1 MYSFQNHP
9 FSIIHPDI
17 LTTNFPIHSSGLTYS
32 QNSLLTNKVPTN
44 KNRDKK
50 INSKTNSPVNKV
62 QNVQY
67 PVYQNLTPLNVNV
80 NHDHDSDISEGH
92 DNRTKNN
99 KESSPTKMT
108 NNQYNTS
115 PKSSSYVPMAA
126 LLSASAQIKNIKDN
140 NNPPQRSSNNND
152 DNQNSQNNIKNNILN
167 KFPQPSSSAAN
178 QNLLNNFSKFDAAA
192 SISTSGVILPNHFE
206 NLTIG
211 ENKINEQPNSGK
223 YVNNKSNLYNGSN
236 LNGDSLEYYSHSP
249 LDGEMHQNLRF
260 GVCEMIDNP
269 KIRK

>member
-1 MYSFQNHP
+1 MSTNNH
-9 FSIIHPDI
+9 
-17 LTTNFPIHSSGLTYS
+17 
-32 QNSLLTNKVPTN
+32 
-44 KNRDKK
+44 
-50 INSKTNSPVNKV
+50 
-62 QNVQY
+62 
-67 PVYQNLTPLNVNV
+67 
-80 NHDHDSDISEGH
+80 NHNHDSDISEGH

-108 NNQYNTS
+108 NQYNTS

-126 LLSASAQIKNIKDN
+126 LLSASAQIKNINDN
-140 NNPPQRSSNNND
+140 SNPPQRSSALANNNND

-178 QNLLNNFSKFDAAA
+178 QNLLNNFSNAAA

-223 YVNNKSNLYNGSN
+223 YVNKSNLYNGSN

-249 LDGEMHQNLRF
+249 LDGEMHQNLRL
-260 GVCEMIDNP
+260 G
-269 KIRK
+269 

>member
-1 MYSFQNHP
+1 MGHCENNNDVEAIPLPKESIKDPIMNVGASRGGQIATEG
-9 FSIIHPDI
+9 IIHPDI

-80 NHDHDSDISEGH
+80 NNDHDSDISEGH

-140 NNPPQRSSNNND
+140 NNPPQRSSNNNNND
-152 DNQNSQNNIKNNILN
+152 DNQNSQ
-167 KFPQPSSSAAN
+167 
-178 QNLLNNFSKFDAAA
+178 
-192 SISTSGVILPNHFE
+192 
-206 NLTIG
+206 
-211 ENKINEQPNSGK
+211 
-223 YVNNKSNLYNGSN
+223 
-236 LNGDSLEYYSHSP
+236 
-249 LDGEMHQNLRF
+249 
-260 GVCEMIDNP
+260 
-269 KIRK
+269 